1 MKKYEITIGRNTGI
15 EAVTRANWKDLISA
29 LVLAGYEI
37 YGDEDKIIFR
47 LGVGDGDNIKEIEE

>member
-1 MKKYEITIGRNTGI
+1 MKKYEITIGRDAGC
-15 EAVTRANWKDLISA
+15 ADVTKENWKDLISA

-47 LGVGDGDNIKEIEE
+47 LGDGDNIKEIEE